1 MFEIGDLVEI
11 KTNAAIP
18 AFAGSTGIITRHLG
32 RDLTQVATGQ
42 NEYDGFYYEVD
53 IASQGSQ
60 ILLEHELTLLRK
72 A

>member
-18 AFAGSTGIITRHLG
+18 AFAGATGIIVRNLGSGPPTGLARH
-32 RDLTQVATGQ
+32 
-42 NEYDGFYYEVD
+42 GFYYEVNV
-53 IASQGSQ
+53 AAQGSQ